1 MENRKYIAEVIVN
14 NSVNKLDKLFDYII
28 PPQYIDIIKVGTR
41 VLVPFGRGNRQF
53 EAYVFGVNIKLDEDT
68 SKLKEIIRPIDEE
81 PILTISQINMIR
93 WIKGKYLCK
102 YVEAIH
108 CLIPS
113 GVVNKEKR
121 FIHIDSERLKNTEYE
136 MTGIQKD
143 IINYVEEKGKINI
156 ESLYKHFSYNEVY
169 RTIKQLE
176 NEGIIIVEK
185 KVDSRIDIIKEKY
198 VRLVMSNDTYS
209 EALDS
214 LKSAKRQLELLEFLK
229 IEGEVKISELVNS
242 YGFGRTIINGLL
254 SKNLV
259 EVIEKE
265 SKRDPLLNLELNPFP
280 KLEAN
285 DEQRVIIDEITEA
298 INSNRVE
305 TYLIH
310 GVTGSGKTEIY
321 LQLIENTLNEGKQGI
336 VLVPEISLT
345 PQTVERFRGRFK
357 EGIALFHSGL
367 SDGERYDEWR
377 RVATGEANIVIGA
390 RSAIFAPFNNLGLII
405 IDEEHEQTY
414 KSDLSPKYH
423 AKEIAEYRSKNEQ
436 AVLVLGSATPS
447 IESYFEGVERVV
459 KVRELKNRA
468 RNAKP
473 PNIEVVDMRQELEC
487 GNKSILSRRLHSE
500 IEKNLQAK
508 KQTILFLNRRG
519 YSTFVSC
526 RSCGH
531 VVKCNHCDISLTFHM
546 TSKELQCHYCGDKYT
561 APRECPECS
570 SKNIKYFGAGTQKL
584 QMLIQSYFPK
594 AVISRMDLD
603 ATSKKGAHNEILESF
618 KTGEIDI
625 MIGTQMI
632 SKGLDFPNVTLVG
645 IITADTMLN
654 MPDFRAPEKVFQQVL
669 QVSGRAGRGFDEGK
683 VILQTYNP
691 EHYSIMLAAK
701 QDYISFFEKEVE
713 LRKAFNYPPFS
724 KLINITFTGENE
736 KETYLAI
743 TKITDNI
750 KYILKSKGY
759 TNDLDD
765 IVFGPNEGM
774 IYRVK
779 NKYRFYVLLK
789 GNKENYTLLKAIIKY
804 LLIDS
809 RQKFVS
815 DNIITSIDMNPL
827 FIV

>member
-1 MENRKYIAEVIVN
+1 MENKKYIAEVIVN

-28 PPQYIDIIKVGTR
+28 PPQFINIIKEGTR
-41 VLVPFGRGNRQF
+41 VLVPFGKGNRQF

-68 SKLKEIIRPIDEE
+68 SKLKEVIRPIDEE
-81 PILTISQINMIR
+81 PILTINQIHMIK
-93 WIKGKYLCK
+93 WMKGKYLCK
-102 YVEAIH
+102 YIEAIQ
-108 CLIPS
+108 CLIPA

-121 FIHIDSERLKNTEYE
+121 FIYVNREKLNNHKYE
-136 MTGIQKD
+136 MTEIQKD
-143 IINYVEEKGKINI
+143 IINYVEEKGKINV
-156 ESLYKHFSYNEVY
+156 ESLYKRFSYNEVY
-169 RTIKQLE
+169 RVIKQLE
-176 NEGIIIVEK
+176 NEGIIIIEN

-198 VRLVMSNDTYS
+198 VRLVISKDLYK

-214 LKSAKRQLELLEFLK
+214 IKGAKRQQELMEFLK
-229 IEGEVKISELVNS
+229 EKVEVKISELVNS
-242 YGFGRTIINGLL
+242 HGFGRTIINGLL
-254 SKNLV
+254 SRNIV

-265 SKRDPLLNLELNPFP
+265 SKRDPLLNLELKPFP
-280 KLEAN
+280 KLEPN
-285 DEQRVIIDEITEA
+285 DEQRVIIEEITEA
-298 INSNRVE
+298 INNNRVE

-377 RVATGEANIVIGA
+377 RVASGEANIVIGA

-405 IDEEHEQTY
+405 IDEEHEHTY

-423 AKEIAEYRSKNEQ
+423 VKEIAEYRSKHEQ
-436 AVLVLGSATPS
+436 SVLVLGSATPS
-447 IESYFEGVERVV
+447 IESYFEGVESIV

-473 PNIEVVDMRQELEC
+473 PNIEVIDMRRELEC

-500 IEKNLQAK
+500 IEKNLEAK

-531 VVKCNHCDISLTFHM
+531 VVKCKQCDISLTFHM

-570 SKNIKYFGAGTQKL
+570 SKNIKYFGVGTQKL
-584 QMLIQSYFPK
+584 EMLIQSYFPK

-618 KTGEIDI
+618 KSGEIDI

-632 SKGLDFPNVTLVG
+632 TKGLDFPNVTLVG

-743 TKITDNI
+743 SKITDNI

-759 TNDLDD
+759 TNELDD

-789 GNKENYTLLKAIIKY
+789 SNKENYTLLKAIIKY